1 MTPPTQL
8 KPDTPFSPLTEN
20 TSTLSSPPTPVL
32 QTPDK
37 RDAMASKRQFDGL
50 VRTWRRL
57 LHKYDAPTEEA
68 AAEVAAA
75 EVAAAEAA
83 TATVERAEKG
93 AGNKKKSRKEGKEG
107 KAVATVA
114 GMSLEAIAGLETP
127 ARNDMWGSQIYPVVV
142 GLRGAELAGK
152 ITGMML
158 ELDNAELME
167 IMTTDGTLKVRGK
180 GEREGWT
187 GRGGAGERGSG
198 VR

>member
-1 MTPPTQL
+1 
-8 KPDTPFSPLTEN
+8 
-20 TSTLSSPPTPVL
+20 
-32 QTPDK
+32 
-37 RDAMASKRQFDGL
+37 MASKRQFDGL

-57 LHKYDAPTEEA
+57 LHKYDAPTEE
-68 AAEVAAA
+68 EAA

-93 AGNKKKSRKEGKEG
+93 AGNKKKSRKEG

-127 ARNDMWGSQIYPVVV
+127 ARNDMWGSQIYPVVM

-167 IMTTDGTLKVRGK
+167 IMTTDGMLKVRGK
-180 GEREGWT
+180 GEREGVNEKR
-187 GRGGAGERGSG
+187 GSGGAGSDGFSA
-198 VR
+198 VRAVCVCVRARVCV

>member
-8 KPDTPFSPLTEN
+8 KPDTPFPPLTEN

-75 EVAAAEAA
+75 EVAAVEAA

-180 GEREGWT
+180 GEREG
-187 GRGGAGERGSG
+187 
-198 VR
+198 